1 MKIKVRFEQKT
12 SITVKDKVTATC
24 VSSHFETIKLVSE
37 FYLLTIEEVL
47 KYYKALGK
55 VEETTKFGFTNCW
68 SYCTYQYS
76 TLEELQTATAGYI
89 EKMEKEIEF
98 KAEFFNNRITLQP
111 LEKTEAELKAHAEL
125 VRSFGE

>member
-47 KYYKALGK
+47 NKYP
-55 VEETTKFGFTNCW
+55 
-68 SYCTYQYS
+68 
-76 TLEELQTATAGYI
+76 
-89 EKMEKEIEF
+89 
-98 KAEFFNNRITLQP
+98 NRQDI
-111 LEKTEAELKAHAEL
+111 
-125 VRSFGE
+125 